1 MRLRDVK
8 FHLTFLNDAEGVN
21 GHLPNL
27 DLVNSASK
35 ILHHTGIPPLLHT
48 YDPKSK
54 VLAIESLV
62 AGLPESARKEVETYW
77 HSAANLFRQVAL
89 GADGRV
95 LGPEGSF
102 GRYRIDAITLFG
114 VPAEG
119 PHGFHALGR

>member
-1 MRLRDVK
+1 M
-8 FHLTFLNDAEGVN
+8 
-21 GHLPNL
+21 PNL

-48 YDPKSK
+48 YDPKSESP
-54 VLAIESLV
+54 AIGRFAAS
-62 AGLPESARKEVETYW
+62 LPEVARKEVEKYW
-77 HSAANLFRQVAL
+77 RSAANLFRQVAL